1 MGLRHVIGALT
12 NGSLIGWGDGTFGAF
27 GFSPFVTPT
36 PVTFAPSFDARAL
49 VAAVAGDEYSL
60 LISSALHPPLL
71 TCLASNQTFVVG
83 TDLSGTD
90 FSLSLGAATYFGP
103 TPIPLPSGRKVSVD
117 ARGRLVVVAQGAPL
131 IVFLTGKLM
140 ILALQAI
147 SPRRG
152 ASPALHVPSGRTPP
166 TRARLLV
173 RIALTARRR
182 CLWGL

>member
-1 MGLRHVIGALT
+1 MERSARSASLPSSPPPPSPLPHPSMPAPWWLRLLATSIHS
-12 NGSLIGWGDGTFGAF
+12 SLVQPCT
-27 GFSPFVTPT
+27 
-36 PVTFAPSFDARAL
+36 
-49 VAAVAGDEYSL
+49 
-60 LISSALHPPLL
+60 PPLL